1 MESESLDQR
10 LSRITTLWT
19 LVRRANQGPGDTARD
34 AQGQML
40 ERYGGAVRR
49 YLWALLR
56 DSAAV
61 EELFQEFACN
71 LLEGDLG
78 GADPRRGRFRNFV
91 KGVLFH
97 LVAKY
102 HERRRRQP
110 RALGPNHPEPAAPD
124 ATPPGSEEVF
134 LASWRDDLLARSWA
148 ALAEHDRATGKPFSA
163 VLRCRADHPDW
174 SSAQLAQEM
183 GRRLGKAVTAAGL
196 RQTLHRAREKFAD
209 LLLEEVAHSLEE
221 PTAER
226 LEEELL
232 DLGLLDYCRPALGRR
247 EAATSGQ

>member
-110 RALGPNHPEPAAPD
+110 FPLPPDLPEPEAESTASD
-124 ATPPGSEEVF
+124 SEQAF
-134 LASWRDDLLARSWA
+134 LTSWRDDLLARSWA
-148 ALAEHDRATGKPFSA
+148 ALAEHQRTTGRPLYA
-163 VLRCRADHPDW
+163 VLRCRP
-174 SSAQLAQEM
+174 
-183 GRRLGKAVTAAGL
+183 
-196 RQTLHRAREKFAD
+196 
-209 LLLEEVAHSLEE
+209 
-221 PTAER
+221 
-226 LEEELL
+226 
-232 DLGLLDYCRPALGRR
+232 
-247 EAATSGQ
+247 

>member
-1 MESESLDQR
+1 MEPESLDQR

-19 LVRRANQGPGDTARD
+19 LVRRANQGPGDEARD

-40 ERYGGAVRR
+40 DRYGGAVRR
-49 YLWALLR
+49 YLRALLR

-78 GADPRRGRFRNFV
+78 GADPQRGRFRNFV

-97 LVAKY
+97 LVAKH

-110 RALGPNHPEPAAPD
+110 GPLPADHPGPAAEPAASD
-124 ATPPGSEEVF
+124 SEQAF
-134 LASWRDDLLARSWA
+134 LTSWRDDLLARSWA
-148 ALAEHDRATGKPFSA
+148 ALAEHQRTTGRPLYA
-163 VLRCRADHPDW
+163 VLRCRADNTEW
-174 SSAQLAQEM
+174 SSEQLAEEV
-183 GRRLGKAVTAAGL
+183 GRRLGKALTAAGV

-209 LLLEEVAHSLEE
+209 LLLEEVAHSLES
-221 PTAER
+221 PTAEH

-232 DLGLLDYCRPALGRR
+232 DLGLIDYCRPALERR
-247 EAATSGQ
+247 RQHG